1 MPFLR
6 VKNNAEGVLAGGI
19 NAGATSLTV
28 ATGEGAKFPAD
39 NFHISIDDE
48 ILLCTSR
55 SGDVF
60 TVQRGKEGTQAAAHG
75 AGAKVQLRWTAAYVE
90 ELQSAI
96 EQLQGTVQALQG
108 LLAEKS
114 CCVTRSTPQ
123 SIPNGTLTAV
133 QWDAEEWD
141 TDNIHSTTE
150 NITRLTCRTA
160 GRYLVWYQVV
170 FGDNTTG
177 GRLAHVRMNGS
188 EQQYIAQ
195 YALEK
200 DPYGRWRMLAT
211 TVINLTAGDYIELV
225 VYQASGAALNIGVPG
240 TRFGMMR
247 LPFQT

>member
-6 VKNNAEGVLAGGI
+6 VKNNAESVLASGI
-19 NAGATSLTV
+19 NASATSLTV
-28 ATGEGAKFPAD
+28 VTGEGAKFPAD

-55 SGDVF
+55 SGDAF

-90 ELQSAI
+90 ELQSAL

-108 LLAEKS
+108 LLTEKS
-114 CCVTRSTPQ
+114 CSVTLSGNQ
-123 SIPNGTLTAV
+123 SVPNATLTPIS
-133 QWDAEEWD
+133 WDTKEWD
-141 TDNIHSTTE
+141 TDNIHNSQ
-150 NITRLTCRTA
+150 NPTRLTCQTP

-177 GRLAHVRMNGS
+177 GRLAHVRKNGS

-200 DPYGRWRMLAT
+200 DGVGRWRMLAS
-211 TVINLTAGDYIELV
+211 TVLSLSQNEYLELV
-225 VYQASGAALNIGVPG
+225 VWQGSGGALNVAAGA
-240 TRFGMMR
+240 TRFGIMR